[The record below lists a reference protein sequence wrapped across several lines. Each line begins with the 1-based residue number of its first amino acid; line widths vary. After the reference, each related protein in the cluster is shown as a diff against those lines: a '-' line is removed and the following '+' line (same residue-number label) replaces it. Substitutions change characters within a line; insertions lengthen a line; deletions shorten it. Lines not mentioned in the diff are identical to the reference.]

1 MSSRLHTISRRSGD
15 CRSGRIWGLLFAFA
29 VLLAGAQGVVAQS
42 KSGTTIGQFLLIE
55 PSARAA
61 GMGNAAVASFS
72 EPAAGYFNPG
82 AMGQLERSGIEF
94 THSPW
99 IADITYDYVALALR
113 LGAANTL
120 SIAVTSLSSGDI
132 AVRTV
137 NQPLGTGEQYSVND
151 LAVGVGLARRITDR
165 FSGGV
170 HVKFVQETIWNSSLH
185 ALAMDA
191 GVLYELPF
199 RAYLGASL
207 SNFGSRGS
215 FDGRDLRVRFD
226 QDPDKFG
233 DNSSLPA
240 ALETEDYPLPI
251 FFRVGLGYPVSLG
264 RVSNLLLAVDAF
276 HPNDNNESV
285 SVGAEWSFQNLLF
298 VRGGYQ
304 NLFLD
309 DAEAGLALGAGL
321 LVDASGFEFRFDYA
335 WNDFGRLGDAQRFTV
350 GFARALS
357 Y

>member
-1 MSSRLHTISRRSGD
+1 MSSRINVISNRRTGRRSA
-15 CRSGRIWGLLFAFA
+15 CRTAAWFALVF
-29 VLLAGAQGVVAQS
+29 LLAGMQGVRAQS

-61 GMGNAAVASFS
+61 GMGNAAVASFG
-72 EPAAGYFNPG
+72 EPAVGYFNPG
-82 AMGQLERSGIEF
+82 AMGHLERSGVEF

-99 IADITYDYVALALR
+99 VADITYDYFALALH
-113 LGAANTL
+113 LGADNTL
-120 SIAVTSLSSGDI
+120 SLAVTSLSSGDI

-185 ALAMDA
+185 ALAVDA

-215 FDGRDLRVRFD
+215 YDGRDLRVRFD
-226 QDPDKFG
+226 QDPNKFG

-251 FFRVGLGYPVSLG
+251 FFRVGVGYPIAFG

-276 HPNDNNESV
+276 HPNDNHESV
-285 SVGAEWSFQNLLF
+285 SVGAEWSFQDLLF

-309 DAEAGLALGAGL
+309 DTEAGLALGAGL
-321 LVDASGFEFRFDYA
+321 LIDASGFEFRFDYA
-335 WNDFGRLGDAQRFTV
+335 WSDFGRLGDAQRFTV
-350 GFARALS
+350 GLSRALS